1 MPKLPVV
8 SGNDLIKVFK
18 KIGFIIVTQKGS
30 HLKMKN
36 EDGRVVTIPNH
47 KVIKRG
53 TLKKGMVNINFLPLL
68 LPLCIHVMLQ
78 YYLTR
83 LN

>member
-53 TLKKGMVNINFLPLL
+53 TLTKGILNPLGITVEQLIKL
-68 LPLCIHVMLQ
+68 LK
-78 YYLTR
+78 
-83 LN
+83 